1 MPDMDQGAKG
11 AVLAAPQDLV
21 TFALPGAEYL
31 GTAPTD
37 VAAEPQLVLD
47 TLLRVRYHGVE
58 CLVDLEIEASPR
70 KDIGRRC
77 FEYGARASI
86 IHQLPVVS
94 VVLWLERNSRP
105 PSSPYTMQVGDLPP
119 VMWPFIGIE
128 VYALDV
134 ERVLTGDLAGLP
146 GLLPLV
152 PFMRGGEQETTIE
165 RAVTL
170 VRERVANF
178 EQQRMAASLLALFAA
193 RHLGAKNVLAIFRR
207 VFMSTEIL
215 DQSPLYH
222 QLVDEAVARGRA
234 EGRAEGEA
242 EGEAKAMREAA
253 LAALRGR
260 WGELSSDIAAAVEA
274 ASAGVLLEVV
284 AHVATDTREQM
295 QARLGL

>member
-1 MPDMDQGAKG
+1 M
-11 AVLAAPQDLV
+11 
-21 TFALPGAEYL
+21 
-31 GTAPTD
+31 
-37 VAAEPQLVLD
+37 
-47 TLLRVRYHGVE
+47 
-58 CLVDLEIEASPR
+58 DLEIEASPR

-94 VVLWLERNSRP
+94 VVLWLERDSRP

-170 VRERVANF
+170 VRERVADS

-222 QLVDEAVARGRA
+222 QLVDEAVARSRA

-260 WGELSSDIAAAVEA
+260 WGELSPDIAAAVEV
-274 ASAGVLLEVV
+274 ASAGVLLDVV